1 VRAAAPAAARAPV
14 RAPVRAAPAAGRQQK
29 GMEEEILNLTG
40 QMDEMKLSVD
50 SLEKERDFYFAKVR
64 PSSVPRV
71 LCGLLIHRAQLRDIE
86 VLVQQR
92 FEVLEGGGE
101 EAALELDTLK
111 QIQAV
116 LYSTE
121 EGFEVPEGGEVSW
134 CSRGRDASPGS
145 HPSQAALLG
154 DEEETF

>member
-1 VRAAAPAAARAPV
+1 
-14 RAPVRAAPAAGRQQK
+14 
-29 GMEEEILNLTG
+29 M
-40 QMDEMKLSVD
+40 
-50 SLEKERDFYFAKVR
+50 
-64 PSSVPRV
+64 
-71 LCGLLIHRAQLRDIE
+71 
-86 VLVQQR
+86 QQR

-121 EGFEVPEGGEVSW
+121 EGFEVPEGGEVSRR
-134 CSRGRDASPGS
+134 SRLGLHASPS
-145 HPSQAALLG
+145 SRARSQAALLG

>member
-1 VRAAAPAAARAPV
+1 MKSTAFAAASLA
-14 RAPVRAAPAAGRQQK
+14 
-29 GMEEEILNLTG
+29 
-40 QMDEMKLSVD
+40 SVA
-50 SLEKERDFYFAKVR
+50 FAQSVR
-64 PSSVPRV
+64 P
-71 LCGLLIHRAQLRDIE
+71 
-86 VLVQQR
+86 LVQQR

-134 CSRGRDASPGS
+134 CSRRRDASPGS
-145 HPSQAALLG
+145 HIIPRPHFSATRRRRSDAALPAHSSAANALSC
-154 DEEETF
+154 